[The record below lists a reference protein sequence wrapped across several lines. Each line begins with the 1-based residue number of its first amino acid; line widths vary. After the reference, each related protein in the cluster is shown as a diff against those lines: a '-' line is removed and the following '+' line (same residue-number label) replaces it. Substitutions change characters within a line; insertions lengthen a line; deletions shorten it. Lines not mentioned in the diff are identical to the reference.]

1 MAIFHLIAD
10 DTRSILPR
18 PLALRHAKHLPELPA
33 SALKLAK
40 YLLHLRLFHRTFQPL
55 PVLSQW
61 YVTLSNTTPACT
73 NSGHIDIHWY
83 GVRPPEF
90 RLFARWQEFSG
101 DLDDSCLPVHWKLI
115 LSVQVE
121 YAVKAVENGGT
132 CIGIRCKDGVVLAV
146 EKIITSKL
154 LKPGANSRI
163 ATVDRNVG
171 VVSASPLVSLRDI
184 TRYAIR
190 YLQA

>member
-1 MAIFHLIAD
+1 M
-10 DTRSILPR
+10 
-18 PLALRHAKHLPELPA
+18 
-33 SALKLAK
+33 
-40 YLLHLRLFHRTFQPL
+40 
-55 PVLSQW
+55 LSRW
-61 YVTLSNTTPACT
+61 YVTLSNTTPAST
-73 NSGHIDIHWY
+73 NSVHIDIHWY
-83 GVRPPEF
+83 GIRPPEF
-90 RLFARWQEFSG
+90 RLFARRQEFPG
-101 DLDDSCLPVHWKLI
+101 DLDESCLLVHWKLI
-115 LSVQVE
+115 PWVQVE

-171 VVSASPLVSLRDI
+171 VVSASPLPSLREI
-184 TRYAIR
+184 NKYAIR